1 MELTDILPLDEWVTL
16 EKAIY
21 QRSGLNASVF
31 DIDGIRITDYKQWS
45 NRLCPEIKDNDKGQT
60 FICAAAHQNIA
71 AIAMN
76 TREPV
81 VEECDAGLVKIVA
94 PVFVGDTFLGG
105 VGGCGLLLGQEGEVE
120 SFLIE
125 KTTDIP
131 EETIEELS
139 DGIGRISMEDAEAL
153 GRFIAGEVAA
163 IVAKYEASK

>member
-1 MELTDILPLDEWVTL
+1 MELTDILPLDEWIRL

-31 DIDGIRITDYKQWS
+31 DIDGIRITNYKQWA
-45 NRLCPEIKDNDKGQT
+45 NRLCPEIKANDKGQT
-60 FICAAAHQNIA
+60 FICASAHQNIA

-105 VGGCGLLLGQEGEVE
+105 VGGCGLLLDAHGEVE

-125 KTTDIP
+125 KTTGIS
-131 EETIEELS
+131 EARIEALS
-139 DGIGRISMEDAEAL
+139 DNIGRISKEEAEAL
-153 GRFIAGEVAA
+153 AQYIAKEIEA
-163 IVAKYEASK
+163 IVARYETAK